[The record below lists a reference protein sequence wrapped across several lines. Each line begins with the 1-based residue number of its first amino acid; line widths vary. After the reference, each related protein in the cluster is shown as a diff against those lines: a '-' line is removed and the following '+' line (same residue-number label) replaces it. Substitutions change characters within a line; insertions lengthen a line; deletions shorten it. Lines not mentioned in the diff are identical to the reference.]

1 MRIKCLFLLT
11 ATLLLMQI
19 ASAQQV
25 MTIRG
30 VTARKETT
38 DRVAQVL
45 IKNLHSGDLMMSDEL
60 GAFTI
65 RAQTGDTLLFKKDE
79 YTDQKIV
86 VLNGNG
92 LAVYLQPVIH
102 LGTVTVQG
110 QSTEQALN
118 SVMNG
123 YRKDG
128 IFNDGKSLPVFEFL
142 TSPLTGIYN
151 LIGTDPARARRF
163 AAYSKNEQEAA
174 AIDRRYNVAFIKRVT
189 AASDTEATHFMQYY
203 TPSYDDIK
211 VWSDYDLAR
220 EVKKRYDY
228 YEANKKRLTGHDLT
242 TPPLPALPPAPK
254 PAEGGIDN

>member
-1 MRIKCLFLLT
+1 MRLFLST
-11 ATLLLMQI
+11 ATLLLMHI

-25 MTIRG
+25 LTIHG

-65 RAQTGDTLLFKKDE
+65 KARVGDTLLFKKDE
-79 YTDQKIV
+79 YTDQTAV
-86 VLNGNG
+86 VLNGND
-92 LAVYLQPVIH
+92 LPVYLQPNIQ
-102 LGTVTVQG
+102 LKTVTVQG
-110 QSTEQALN
+110 QSTKQELKD
-118 SVMNG
+118 VMTG
-123 YRKDG
+123 YNKDG
-128 IFNDGKSLPVFEFL
+128 VFNDGKSLPVLDFL
-142 TSPLTGIYN
+142 ISPLTGIYN
-151 LIGTDPARARRF
+151 LVGTDPARARRF
-163 AAYSKNEQEAA
+163 AAYSKDEQEAA

-189 AASDTEATHFMQYY
+189 AASDTDATKFMQYY

-211 VWSDYDLAR
+211 AWNDYDLTR

-242 TPPLPALPPAPK
+242 TPPLPKAPP
-254 PAEGGIDN
+254 PAEGGMDN